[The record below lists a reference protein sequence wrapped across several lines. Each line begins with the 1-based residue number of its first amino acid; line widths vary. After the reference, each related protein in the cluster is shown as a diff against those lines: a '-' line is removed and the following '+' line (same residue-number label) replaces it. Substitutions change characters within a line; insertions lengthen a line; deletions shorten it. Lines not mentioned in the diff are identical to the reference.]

1 MCFVKPKNDWGLIW
15 PNWEEL
21 FLDLNQIWKESP
33 IEILRKTPKIPWKI
47 SDLTKDDIMEWV
59 NRQII
64 KITSRR
70 IDKWDKL

>member
-33 IEILRKTPKIPWKI
+33 IEILRKTPKTREQINFIIEEKVAKI
-47 SDLTKDDIMEWV
+47 SKKD
-59 NRQII
+59 N
-64 KITSRR
+64 
-70 IDKWDKL
+70 WDKI